1 VILANAMSA
10 LTPLL
15 LVLVG
20 SGGFIGALVG
30 FAKLGSEKASAAMGQ
45 AQGANEVLKDTLDA
59 LERDRDYWKALYMEC
74 ARARQ
79 TREDT

>member
-20 SGGFIGALVG
+20 SGGVI
-30 FAKLGSEKASAAMGQ
+30 GSEKASAAMGQ